1 MRSYNCIQ
9 YLCIAGVTRFKDP
22 TAVFNGSYVDDLSYD
37 PSAAGI
43 AGFTREDLRKYFRGS
58 IDRAVSVGKGIPE
71 EEVTDKQREELLDSL
86 SEECGGY
93 CFDETGS
100 VKVYSPLSV
109 SRFFRSITESLN
121 DSGCFTHE
129 GAGQDSVLSDF
140 LKAQGVRLSD
150 ILSDGQRTVCGEP
163 DFRFP
168 EPLLSMD
175 PKVLLC
181 QYGYL
186 TLDSDLRGFNL
197 ALKVPNREAQ
207 AALERVFS

>member
-22 TAVFNGSYVDDLSYD
+22 TAVFNGSDVDDLSYD

-71 EEVTDKQREELLDSL
+71 EEVTDEQREELLDSL

-100 VKVYSPLSV
+100 VKVYSPLQV
-109 SRFFRSITESLN
+109 IRFFRSIPESLS
-121 DSGCFTHE
+121 DYGRSLHVE
-129 GAGQDSVLSDF
+129 AEQDCVLADL
-140 LKAQGVRLSD
+140 LKAQGVSLSD
-150 ILSDGQRTVCGEP
+150 ILTDG
-163 DFRFP
+163 
-168 EPLLSMD
+168 
-175 PKVLLC
+175 
-181 QYGYL
+181 
-186 TLDSDLRGFNL
+186 
-197 ALKVPNREAQ
+197 
-207 AALERVFS
+207 